1 MALASCCF
9 YFYYLIINHVSRLA
23 LALSV
28 TMLRDKICGISALK
42 CWLIRKVRSK
52 LLSFVGKD
60 LTPSTLPS
68 QNSTAPSTPSS
79 VSTQSPMAIPVTM
92 VSFTTP
98 SPATISLTTVTSA
111 AATPPSSSSSSSAS
125 TTPALKKQ
133 RPLLPRET
141 VPVVQRAVVWN
152 PTAKF
157 QTSSQKWHMQKV
169 QRQQQNQQPT
179 ATTQVSASS
188 PRQGQVQVLAPTQ
201 AAGNG
206 STVVSSSSTQ
216 QASQSTR
223 YQTRQA
229 VKGGKHD
236 MLVFMTLC

>member
-1 MALASCCF
+1 MVNCCPF
-9 YFYYLIINHVSRLA
+9 I
-23 LALSV
+23 
-28 TMLRDKICGISALK
+28 
-42 CWLIRKVRSK
+42 
-52 LLSFVGKD
+52 GKA

-98 SPATISLTTVTSA
+98 SPATISLSTVTSA
-111 AATPPSSSSSSSAS
+111 TATPPSSSSSSSAS

-179 ATTQVSASS
+179 AATQVPS

-206 STVVSSSSTQ
+206 STVVSPSSTQ

-229 VKGGKHD
+229 VKGRKLD
-236 MLVFMTLC
+236 VC